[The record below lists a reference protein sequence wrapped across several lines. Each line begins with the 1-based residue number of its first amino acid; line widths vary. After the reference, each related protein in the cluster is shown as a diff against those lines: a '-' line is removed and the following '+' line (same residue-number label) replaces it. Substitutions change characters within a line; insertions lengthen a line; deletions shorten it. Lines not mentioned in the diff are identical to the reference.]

1 MVLSIIMYNIAEVKI
16 YCFCMCMQGMKG
28 AAGKPGV
35 KGFKGVA
42 VSCCNECVY
51 IYTHLAKG
59 VTIKTVYSIKLS
71 CWFSW
76 CSSGVDWVTRGT
88 WKSRAP
94 GELDGN

>member
-1 MVLSIIMYNIAEVKI
+1 MRYTLSYSTGRAQKDQEGSVATKELWYYPYNIAEVKI

-51 IYTHLAKG
+51 IYTHLAKR
-59 VTIKTVYSIKLS
+59 VTFIV
-71 CWFSW
+71 
-76 CSSGVDWVTRGT
+76 
-88 WKSRAP
+88 
-94 GELDGN
+94 